1 MKYLRL
7 FAIAMLIVIGG
18 SLGDMMERNYVRP
31 ALAQLAGTWD
41 FTAATMTLPNF
52 QLAPSN
58 AIAANGA
65 VASSVTSLGPTGSHT
80 TIQEWAIVKGTGGA
94 TRWIPLF

>member
-7 FAIAMLIVIGG
+7 FTIAVLIVIGG

-41 FTAATMTLPNF
+41 FTAATMTLPNY

-65 VASSVTSLGPTGSHT
+65 VATVVGSLGPTGSHT
-80 TIQEWAIVKGTGGA
+80 SIQEWMIVKGSAGA
-94 TRWIPLF
+94 TRWIPMF